1 MPLDLYRLAMEF
13 LKSHKEDLRKWLS
26 AMDALYIIAKC
37 EDILTAKQDKDIR
50 NQETDDRKIS
60 RLLETFIEMEDSK
73 CQDFLKILKEEQTHY
88 PGLKQHF
95 IKSTQASSSPTVHAD
110 CNSTVDTRKVTN
122 VRGIKDLDMHVT
134 VQAGSGNPSGMIGSQ
149 PPPCADMVA
158 TKHSHIFASAIS
170 NCTIDG
176 NLNMSVMQAPAPQ
189 APAPQCPVPPKQ
201 TEDVSSSQGPAM
213 KMIIE
218 NKVKLI
224 DWLRADSVFIL
235 QHVHSKRIVTDREYQ
250 ELKSLSVPEAA
261 VTDLIDKMILKKEE
275 TCSQFLDTLKE
286 SEVNDTYPELKKW
299 ITTLL

>member
-1 MPLDLYRLAMEF
+1 MEF
-13 LKSHKEDLRKWLS
+13 LKSHKEDLCKWLS
-26 AMDALYIIAKC
+26 TMDAEFIIDKC
-37 EDILTAKQDKDIR
+37 EDILTAKQEKAIR
-50 NQETDDRKIS
+50 NQKTDEGKI
-60 RLLETFIEMEDSK
+60 RLLLETFIKMDDST

-88 PGLKQHF
+88 PGLQQHF
-95 IKSTQASSSPTVHAD
+95 SKSTQASSSPTVYAD
-110 CNSTVDTRKVTN
+110 CSSTVDTRKVTN

-134 VQAGSGNPSGMIGSQ
+134 VQAGSGNPSGMNVSQ
-149 PPPCADMVA
+149 PPPHAEMVA
-158 TKHSHIFASAIS
+158 IKDSHIFASEIT

-176 NLNMSVMQAPAPQ
+176 NLNMSVMQVPAPQ
-189 APAPQCPVPPKQ
+189 APQCPVPPKQ

-218 NKVKLI
+218 NKVNLI

-286 SEVNDTYPELKKW
+286 SEDHHGPRT
-299 ITTLL
+299 

>member
-189 APAPQCPVPPKQ
+189 APQCPGPSRPKNM
-201 TEDVSSSQGPAM
+201 TCSASISSISDKCGFLKRNRAALVSR
-213 KMIIE
+213 
-218 NKVKLI
+218 VKNVKAI
-224 DWLRADSVFIL
+224 VDDL
-235 QHVHSKRIVTDREYQ
+235 QSGGYHDEM
-250 ELKSLSVPEAA
+250 AA
-261 VTDLIDKMILKKEE
+261 VVNAQLTPQEMMRKLLDSATSTGAVNALIQALFTHQKDVMDDLIAE
-275 TCSQFLDTLKE
+275 
-286 SEVNDTYPELKKW
+286 NA
-299 ITTLL
+299 